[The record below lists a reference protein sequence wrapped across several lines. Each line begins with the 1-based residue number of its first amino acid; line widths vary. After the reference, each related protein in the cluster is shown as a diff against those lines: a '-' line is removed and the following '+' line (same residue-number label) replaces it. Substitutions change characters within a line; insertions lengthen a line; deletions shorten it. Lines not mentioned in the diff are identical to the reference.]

1 MRTKALVGIHSN
13 AATQARRAF
22 PRVRELLLCAGLFAT
37 IAVANATVITLD
49 ATQRGFITQSGAT
62 NPTNLPPGS
71 RDYLLGNCAFAS
83 CPVTGGGEYRDFFA
97 FTIPVLGGAVT
108 SVEFQISTASVDL
121 SQSSSLTGLFTSLN
135 TITSF
140 AALGTGIAYGSMTY
154 GTADANTTKNIALN
168 PSAIAAI
175 LADQGGTFLIG
186 DRTQSATEFDPA
198 SPNQLV
204 FEHSGPDNLT
214 RLVITTAEV
223 SEPASLAL
231 VGFALWPLLGF
242 RFLQRRRSS
251 TCGQETCAAARSAG

>member
-1 MRTKALVGIHSN
+1 MRTNPLLSIHGGT
-13 AATQARRAF
+13 ATGGRRAL
-22 PRVRELLLCAGLFAT
+22 RRAGRLLLCAGFLAT
-37 IAVANATVITLD
+37 ITVTDAAMITLD

-62 NPTNLPPGS
+62 NPAALPPGS

-97 FTIPVLGGAVT
+97 FAIPVFGGAVT

-121 SQSSSLTGLFTSLN
+121 SQSPSLTALFTSLN

-140 AALGTGIAYGSMTY
+140 AALGTGAAYGALTY
-154 GTADANTTKNIALN
+154 GAADANKTRDIALN
-168 PSAIAAI
+168 PTAIAAI

-214 RLVITTAEV
+214 RLIITTTEV
-223 SEPASLAL
+223 PEPGSLAL
-231 VGFALWPLLGF
+231 LGGGLWLLPGF
-242 RFLQRRRSS
+242 RLWRARRRS
-251 TCGQETCAAARSAG
+251 TRFPVRCGAARPGG

>member
-1 MRTKALVGIHSN
+1 
-13 AATQARRAF
+13 
-22 PRVRELLLCAGLFAT
+22 LFAT
-37 IAVANATVITLD
+37 TTVADAAVITLD

-97 FTIPVLGGAVT
+97 FTIPVFGGAVT
-108 SVEFQISTASVDL
+108 SVQFQISTAGVDL
-121 SQSSSLTGLFTSLN
+121 SQSSSLTALFTSLN

-140 AALGTGIAYGSMTY
+140 AALGTGIAYGSLTY
-154 GTADANTTKNIALN
+154 GVADANTTKNIALN

-223 SEPASLAL
+223 PEPASLAL

-242 RFLQRRRSS
+242 RFLRRRRIP
-251 TCGQETCAAARSAG
+251 TCGRLTCAAARSTD